1 MDCLL
6 LMWLIG
12 VLMLLMVFILWS
24 MCWFVSCAVA
34 GVVDVVCVVGDH
46 VYYVVNAVVA
56 VVLVA
61 CCYRCCCC
69 S

>member
-1 MDCLL
+1 
-6 LMWLIG
+6 MWLIG
-12 VLMLLMVFILWS
+12 VLILLMVLFCGPLVYVVL
-24 MCWFVSCAVA
+24 CVVVYVD
-34 GVVDVVCVVGDH
+34 VVDVGEI